1 MENLARSYA
10 EAGVDTKKEHSAMER
25 IKPIFKQTFKNRMGL
40 IGESLL
46 PQINH
51 YAAIVKITDTQAVA
65 IKTDGV
71 GTKTFIAQYM
81 NKYNT
86 VGIDCV
92 AMNVNDILCTGAEPI
107 SFVDYLA
114 IQKSEA
120 DIIEEIAKGLK
131 VGADKAKV
139 NIVGGETAIMPDM
152 INSADPD
159 KIGFDLAGSALGT
172 INPTSII
179 DGKQI
184 EEGDILI
191 GISSSGIHSNGLSL
205 VRSILC
211 NKKNFLL
218 HRHFDELGQTVGEK
232 LLKPTYIYVDEI
244 MEMIRAGIRLKVLA
258 HITSDGLVNLTRIG
272 ENFGYEITYL
282 PKPQPIYEI
291 IQNYGHIDI
300 TEMYNVYNMGV
311 GICVVLPREQRDSAL
326 QIAEKYGKK
335 AFVMGKALNDHNKK
349 IDIKPLS
356 IVSFNE
362 EKFVKY

>member
-1 MENLARSYA
+1 MKDLARSYA
-10 EAGVDTKKEHSAMER
+10 EAGVDTNKEYSAMER
-25 IKPIFKQTFKNRMGL
+25 IKPLFEQTFKNRRGL

-46 PQINH
+46 HEIKH
-51 YAAIVKITDTQAVA
+51 YAAVVKITDKQAVA

-71 GTKTFIAQYM
+71 GTKTLIAQYM
-81 NKYNT
+81 NKYDT

-114 IQKSEA
+114 IQKSEPE
-120 DIIEEIAKGLK
+120 IIEQIAKGLK
-131 VGADKAKV
+131 LGADRAKV

-159 KIGFDLAGSALGT
+159 KIGFDLAGSALGI
-172 INPTSII
+172 INPNRII

-184 EEGDILI
+184 EEGDILV
-191 GISSSGIHSNGLSL
+191 GISSSGIHSNGITLA
-205 VRSILC
+205 RNIFC
-211 NKKNFLL
+211 NKKNFILDKY
-218 HRHFDELGQTVGEK
+218 FDELGQSIGEE
-232 LLKPTYIYVDEI
+232 LLKPTHIYVDEI

-272 ENFGYEITYL
+272 KNFGYEITYL

-291 IQNYGHIDI
+291 IRNHGHIDT
-300 TEMYNVYNMGV
+300 TEMYNVYNMGI
-311 GICVVLPREQRDSAL
+311 GMCAVLPREQRDSAL

-335 AFVMGKALNDHNKK
+335 AFVMGKAVNDHSKK
-349 IDIKPLS
+349 IDIKSLE
-356 IVSFNE
+356 IVSVNE
-362 EKFVKY
+362 EKFAKY

>member
-10 EAGVDTKKEHSAMER
+10 DAGVDTKKEDSVMER
-25 IKPIFKQTFKNRMGL
+25 IKPLFEQTFKNRKGL

-46 PQINH
+46 REINH
-51 YAAIVKITDTQAVA
+51 YAAIVKITDKQAVA

-81 NKYNT
+81 NKYDT

-92 AMNVNDILCTGAEPI
+92 AMNVNDILCTGAEPV

-114 IQKSEA
+114 IQKSEPE
-120 DIIEEIAKGLK
+120 IIEQIAKGLK
-131 VGADKAKV
+131 LGADRAKV

-172 INPTSII
+172 INPDCIVE
-179 DGKQI
+179 GKQI
-184 EEGDILI
+184 EEGDTLI
-191 GISSSGIHSNGLSL
+191 GISSSGIHSNGITLA
-205 VRSILC
+205 RNIFC
-211 NKKNFLL
+211 NKKNFILN
-218 HRHFDELGQTVGEK
+218 RYFDALGQSIGEE

-244 MEMIRAGIRLKVLA
+244 MEMIRSEIRLKVLA

-311 GICVVLPREQRDSAL
+311 GMCAVLPREQCDHAL

-335 AFVMGKALNDHNKK
+335 AFVIGKAVMDQSKK
-349 IDIKPLS
+349 INIKPLKIAS
-356 IVSFNE
+356 INE
-362 EKFVKY
+362 EKFTKY